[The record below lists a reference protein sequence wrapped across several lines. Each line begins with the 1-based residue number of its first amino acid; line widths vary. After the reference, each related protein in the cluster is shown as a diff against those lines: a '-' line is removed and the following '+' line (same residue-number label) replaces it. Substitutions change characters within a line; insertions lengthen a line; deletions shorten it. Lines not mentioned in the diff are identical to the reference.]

1 MCIQQNSTIGYV
13 KCRYAECGDY
23 LSVTLSV
30 IMLNAIMLNAIM
42 LSVIMLSAIRLSAIK
57 LSVII
62 LSVNMLSVVKLSVVA
77 PFWRSIYRVSF
88 CLCLSPGSKQWLN
101 LNPQS

>member
-1 MCIQQNSTIGYV
+1 MCIQHKSTIGYA

-42 LSVIMLSAIRLSAIK
+42 LSVI
-57 LSVII
+57 I
-62 LSVNMLSVVKLSVVA
+62 LSEYYIIIITILYYMS
-77 PFWRSIYRVSF
+77 
-88 CLCLSPGSKQWLN
+88 LC
-101 LNPQS
+101 